1 MNCDSVPDQQKSQID
16 PVIPEDN
23 EQWTSFAVP
32 INNGATFPEFCR
44 RLRGGGVVWC
54 GVLGAPSRV
63 ICGRG
68 DGGQGGA
75 GERERGRTDGR
86 TDGAAHRRTDGGSR
100 RTDTILP
107 RLAAMATSRMAPK
120 KDIAAKKASPPS
132 CVEWNTGA
140 LNCTMH
146 SFL

>member
-44 RLRGGGVVWC
+44 RLRAGRPASRRGGGVVWC

-86 TDGAAHRRTDGGSR
+86 TDGAADRRTDGGSR

-120 KDIAAKKASPPS
+120 KDIAAKKHRLPRA
-132 CVEWNTGA
+132 WNGTPA
-140 LNCTMH
+140 P
-146 SFL
+146 